1 MTELPV
7 TSAEEIELIDLFR
20 VIWRWKYLIL
30 VGTLFFSVVAGILSL
45 RMDKVYRIDMV
56 LMPGLL
62 RVGEGG
68 KNTYIDSPTNIKALI
83 EAGTFDERISESIS
97 VEEANNLPRAMLFR
111 VGIPKD
117 SNTLKIS
124 CETSDI
130 DQGIRILESLGKLLL
145 VKYDE
150 MVKYYQAEYETE
162 IKKTQT
168 RIENS
173 KAGLLSYKEII
184 KNIQKR
190 IDALKSEIDLI
201 NKNTTSLIKERNK
214 LLEQNNPDNILSSI
228 LYTNTIQQNLTLANT
243 YKNEINQYQ
252 DQKENQ
258 KVKLETTQNNIK
270 QLFEDIKD
278 LQFKR
283 QGIQNIQIL
292 KSPTSSPFP
301 IKPKKKLIVI
311 LATTVGFFTLV
322 FLAFLLEYIAK
333 YKSIKTET

>member
-45 RMDKVYRIDMV
+45 RMDKVYRINMV
-56 LMPGLL
+56 LMPGVL
-62 RVGEGG
+62 RIGEGG
-68 KNTYIDSPTNIKALI
+68 RNTYIDSPANIRALI
-83 EAGTFDERISESIS
+83 EAGTFSEKILESIS
-97 VEEANNLPRAMLFR
+97 REKENNLPRAVAF
-111 VGIPKD
+111 GIDIPKN
-117 SNTLKIS
+117 SSTLKIS
-124 CETSDI
+124 YETSDI
-130 DQGIRILESLGKLLL
+130 DQGARILESLGNLLRDRYAEL
-145 VKYDE
+145 
-150 MVKYYQAEYETE
+150 VKYYQAEYETV

-168 RIENS
+168 TIENS
-173 KAGLLSYKEII
+173 KAGVLSHKEKI
-184 KNIQKR
+184 KSIQKR

-201 NKNTTSLIKERNK
+201 NKNTISLIKERNK
-214 LLEQNNPDNILSSI
+214 LLEQNNQDNILSSI

-283 QGIQNIQIL
+283 QSIQNVQIL
-292 KSPTSSPFP
+292 QPPISSPFA
-301 IKPKKKLIVI
+301 IKPKKKLIVLI
-311 LATTVGFFTLV
+311 ATFVGLFAMLFF
-322 FLAFLLEYIAK
+322 ALLIEYVSK
-333 YKSIKTET
+333 HKKKNQP